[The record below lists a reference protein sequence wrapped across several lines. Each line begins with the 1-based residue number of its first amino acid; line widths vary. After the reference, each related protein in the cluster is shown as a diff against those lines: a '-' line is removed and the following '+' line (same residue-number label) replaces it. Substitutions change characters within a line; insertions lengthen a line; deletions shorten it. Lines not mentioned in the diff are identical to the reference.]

1 MAATNLFTKIINI
14 HPFEDGDGK
23 ICRSILAYALM
34 QMKCRLFPAI
44 LSSFHR
50 RGRRHYIRAV
60 KMFDSKPSML
70 YPMIVKSL
78 INCWDNFEQNARM
91 LGQCWRL
98 VICLTQKC
106 FKHTHYGSPP
116 AYRSKMTLPGP
127 EIIIKMSSVM
137 PFTFNAEQLFVLT
150 INEMHWTRAREVC
163 GALKYNKKT
172 ANILKSHC
180 SKKNYAQKYQMSSAP
195 AAVTHVGWPK
205 DSQKFDI

>member
-1 MAATNLFTKIINI
+1 
-14 HPFEDGDGK
+14 
-23 ICRSILAYALM
+23 
-34 QMKCRLFPAI
+34 
-44 LSSFHR
+44 
-50 RGRRHYIRAV
+50 
-60 KMFDSKPSML
+60 
-70 YPMIVKSL
+70 
-78 INCWDNFEQNARM
+78 
-91 LGQCWRL
+91 
-98 VICLTQKC
+98 
-106 FKHTHYGSPP
+106 
-116 AYRSKMTLPGP
+116 
-127 EIIIKMSSVM
+127 M